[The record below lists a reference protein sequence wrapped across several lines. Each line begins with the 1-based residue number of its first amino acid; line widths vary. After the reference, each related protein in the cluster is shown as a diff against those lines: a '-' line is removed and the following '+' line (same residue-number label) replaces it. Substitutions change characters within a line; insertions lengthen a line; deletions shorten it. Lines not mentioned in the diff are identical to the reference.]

1 MLDRKSCTSGGAPSP
16 REKRVAP
23 PELIAEESETG
34 SSRSFSPEH
43 PEEGPSSSAAAP
55 ILVTEEEDDSSSSSL
70 LLSPEEPEDHTV
82 IVEHHKSLE
91 LLALQKSSTPSSAEQ
106 ETEEGVLESGSTSF
120 SSFYYAQNSLQDM
133 MKNNKPDDDNN
144 HKENNA
150 DDDDH
155 ESTGIMS
162 ETDEHDEDD
171 HNSSSSN
178 HESSN
183 EKDKERPPA
192 ATTDTTPSSRLVS
205 LWHEFRKRCGVVND
219 ARVQLVIV
227 VLILMNALLMGVGTL
242 DVVTESEDVTRA
254 FEYTDRAFLAVFT
267 VEIAMQVVH
276 WGLWTVVTDGW
287 MCFDL
292 IIVLASWSLESLQI
306 VRAFRVFR
314 AIRLITRLQALQMLV
329 KALFDVAPAVAAIC
343 ALLILIMYIFAVL
356 CTELFGEMYEQGYLD
371 LDYFG
376 RLDKSLFTLFQMVT
390 LDWASIARQVAAQ
403 KYYAWFI
410 FTIFLVLT
418 SFILYSLVVAVVCD
432 SVYVIEH
439 AEEEKREEEDAEEE
453 TKSAKVQVRQ
463 LQKRVATLTK
473 NQEALLLL
481 LQDCVR
487 QLEDT
492 SSDGDDDEKL
502 SPASS
507 AQSSPGKLSREHWTG
522 SLVAAASLPTSP
534 DAPSTR
540 QTLELDVT
548 MRRKATK
555 RQEQD

>member
-1 MLDRKSCTSGGAPSP
+1 LDRKSCASGAPPP
-16 REKRVAP
+16 REKERVAP
-23 PELIAEESETG
+23 PELAEESE
-34 SSRSFSPEH
+34 SSRSFSPEN
-43 PEEGPSSSAAAP
+43 PEEGPSGSAAP
-55 ILVTEEEDDSSSSSL
+55 ILMTNEEEDSSSSSSSL
-70 LLSPEEPEDHTV
+70 LLSPEVPGNPAV
-82 IVEHHKSLE
+82 IVQHHKSLQ
-91 LLALQKSSTPSSAEQ
+91 LLALEKNCMPSSAEQ
-106 ETEEGVLESGSTSF
+106 ATEEEVLESGSTSF
-120 SSFYYAQNSLQDM
+120 SSYYVQNSLQDM
-133 MKNNKPDDDNN
+133 MKNNKPEDDNN
-144 HKENNA
+144 KQNNA
-150 DDDDH
+150 GGDDDDDDH

-171 HNSSSSN
+171 HSH
-178 HESSN
+178 HESN

-192 ATTDTTPSSRLVS
+192 TAAATVTTPSSHLLS
-205 LWHEFRKRCGVVND
+205 LWHDVRKGCGVVND
-219 ARVQLVIV
+219 ARVQLVII
-227 VLILMNALLMGVGTL
+227 VLILINALLMGVGTL
-242 DVVTESEDVTRA
+242 DAVTESENVTRA
-254 FEYTDRAFLAVFT
+254 FEYTDKAFLAVFT

-292 IIVLASWSLESLQI
+292 IIVLASWSMESLQI

-356 CTELFGEMYEQGYLD
+356 CTELFGDMYEQGYLD

-410 FTIFLVLT
+410 FTIFLVIT

-432 SVYVIEH
+432 SVYVIER
-439 AEEEKREEEDAEEE
+439 AEEEKREEHDAVEE

-463 LQKRVATLTK
+463 LQKRVAKLTK
-473 NQEALLLL
+473 NQETLLLL

-492 SSDGDDDEKL
+492 RSGGQHDDDERL

-507 AQSSPGKLSREHWTG
+507 AQSSPGKPSREHWTG
-522 SLVAAASLPTSP
+522 SLVAAASLQPTSP
-534 DAPSTR
+534 DAPRAR
-540 QTLELDVT
+540 QALELDVT

-555 RQEQD
+555 RQDQH